1 MREITILLGAEIE
14 MQSAY
19 ERCADWPQAE
29 RLEARLRAALQHLRE
44 QPRSGR
50 HYLGRFRR
58 LLVSQSVYGL
68 FYIVE
73 IRRVVIHAMLDLRQD
88 PDAIPQRLGL

>member
-1 MREITILLGAEIE
+1 MCEDVILLGAEIE
-14 MQSAY
+14 IQNAY

-29 RLEARLRAALQHLRE
+29 RLEEQVLAALHQLGE

-50 HYLGRFRR
+50 YFVGNFRR
-58 LLVSQSVYGL
+58 LVVTHSVYGL

-73 IRRVVIHAMLDLRQD
+73 SRRVIVHALLDLRQD
-88 PDAIPQRLGL
+88 PNAIFRRLGF